1 MKEKK
6 IFNYKLA
13 QYLVNKGHEVLR
25 LDKGTYGDTC
35 YVFEANERLIRDFK
49 TRVHSI
55 RDLRV

>member
-6 IFNYKLA
+6 IFNFKLA

-25 LDKGTYGDTC
+25 IGVGSYGDKC
-35 YVFEANERLIRDFK
+35 YIFKNTEELIKDFN

>member
-25 LDKGTYGDTC
+25 IGVGSYGDKC
-35 YVFEANERLIRDFK
+35 YIFEANERLIRDFK